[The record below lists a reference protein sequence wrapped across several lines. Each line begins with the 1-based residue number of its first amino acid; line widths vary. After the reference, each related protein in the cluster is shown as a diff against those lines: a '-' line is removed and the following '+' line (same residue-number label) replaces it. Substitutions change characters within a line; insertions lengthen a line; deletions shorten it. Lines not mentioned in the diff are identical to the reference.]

1 VLVIGI
7 SSCESSLERSLAAAS
22 NPCDPSCDPPTW
34 CGVATTLCAG
44 EEETPSLVEKLHSGF
59 QLGDQERRLRCTRL
73 SVEILVDELQF
84 NIQGACTVASL
95 SDFNTRGAKLRPGIY
110 ERVMQKPLRVALL
123 LLN

>member
-1 VLVIGI
+1 MQNSSMMSGTKRMPRAPWEVLDFTRVKLALVI
-7 SSCESSLERSLAAAS
+7 
-22 NPCDPSCDPPTW
+22 
-34 CGVATTLCAG
+34 
-44 EEETPSLVEKLHSGF
+44 
-59 QLGDQERRLRCTRL
+59 
-73 SVEILVDELQF
+73 EILVDELQF

>member
-1 VLVIGI
+1 VKLALVI
-7 SSCESSLERSLAAAS
+7 
-22 NPCDPSCDPPTW
+22 
-34 CGVATTLCAG
+34 
-44 EEETPSLVEKLHSGF
+44 
-59 QLGDQERRLRCTRL
+59 
-73 SVEILVDELQF
+73 EILVDELQF